1 MEGLN
6 RRYKDSKARKSVID
20 KIRDIRN
27 GDAFEQYKEKFY
39 VSNNDL
45 IDDEVKRKLFIDYKI
60 LDQVINYFTSFCP
73 TLAVDEPK
81 GDNDKKRE
89 EKKELVKLALKTI
102 KWDKINS
109 QIYDILESE
118 GDAFFYIYFSE
129 EKNDSKYTI
138 PRISLLDSYNMNNI
152 LLSDNNEV
160 EAYVYKENVIKEV
173 LDLEKGDVKPE
184 NLGEYTY
191 IFTKGLVYRYTLQK
205 KEKGVLSVDKD
216 GELKIVNKSS
226 YDDEIPIIHIPSIKY
241 ENEKFS
247 VIPAEDYISVCLN
260 LMQIQSDIRATNRQL
275 GFPRITLLD
284 AEYVDGDGKIG
295 GVRIAKT
302 SHSDDDFTN
311 SAGQVIQHSSATNE
325 SFFTEEDRAIDYL
338 YNLVGV
344 TNPSLM
350 KRVGSSDS
358 SKVLQQ
364 VNARMERKIERYI
377 DNIIDAFK
385 IYFKILFKENGLYD
399 NIYDSDYSFVKPRS
413 IIKNSVYDD
422 MLLDNLEI
430 TTGQS
435 TIADLLRRNGKN
447 EEEIAKH
454 FEQMNKEVI
463 NGSNDIS
470 VGKKEPKKEVVNT
483 VQNSNSKTIE

>member
-1 MEGLN
+1 MERLN
-6 RRYKDSKARKSVID
+6 RRYKNSTERKQVID
-20 KIRDIRN
+20 RVRNVRN

-73 TLAVDEPK
+73 TLSVPEPK
-81 GDNDKKRE
+81 GATEEIIKK
-89 EKKELVKLALKTI
+89 KKELVAKALKLI
-102 KWDKINS
+102 KWEKSNA
-109 QIYDILESE
+109 QIYDIMECD
-118 GDAFFYIYFSE
+118 GDVFYYIYFDE
-129 EKNDSKYTI
+129 NQDDEYRI

-152 LLSDNNEV
+152 LLSDNNEI
-160 EAYVYKENVIKEV
+160 EAYVYKENIVKEV
-173 LDLEKGDVKPE
+173 LDLERGDVRTE

-191 IFTKGLVYRYTLQK
+191 IFTKGLAYRYTLNT
-205 KEKGVLSVDKD
+205 KEQGVLSVDKN

-435 TIADLLRRNGKN
+435 TIADLLRRNGKS
-447 EEEIAKH
+447 EEEIQKH
-454 FEQMNKEVI
+454 FEQMNKEI
-463 NGSNDIS
+463 IGGNNDIS
-470 VGKKEPKKEVVNT
+470 VAKDTPKQEVINT
-483 VQNSNSKTIE
+483 VQNSNSKAME